1 MGVKASMSVR
11 DEDEGFRRETRQIP
25 FLTAQDALQAG
36 TSAERR
42 RILETIQRQQ
52 AKRAEQLDKLCRA
65 TLSPKEPAFITQE
78 RLRVNRLR

>member
-1 MGVKASMSVR
+1 MGLKASMSVR
-11 DEDEGFRRETRQIP
+11 DEDEGFPRERQIP
-25 FLTAQDALQAG
+25 YLTAQDALTAG
-36 TSAERR
+36 SNEERR

>member
-11 DEDEGFRRETRQIP
+11 DEDEGFPRETRQIP
-25 FLTAQDALQAG
+25 FLTARDALQAG

-52 AKRAEQLDKLCRA
+52 AKRAKQLEQLSRA
-65 TLSPKEPAFITQE
+65 TLSPREPVFITQE
-78 RLRVNRLR
+78 RARVNRLR